1 MAVGIDNRMRELCV
15 HLRGAEMTI
24 AGQRRREARGN
35 NADLN
40 FYCLLL
46 PRLFRVFAS
55 FLSPAKTAKAGCRQM
70 AEKLLGRPTIIN

>member
-1 MAVGIDNRMRELCV
+1 MAVGIDDRTRELCV

-40 FYCLLL
+40 FTASSCSGFFAYL
-46 PRLFRVFAS
+46 RHSAASRGQQRRVQAN
-55 FLSPAKTAKAGCRQM
+55 G
-70 AEKLLGRPTIIN
+70 